1 MNTKNILRAFIIFDL
16 IILIL
21 LLPFLLLNK
30 EKLEI
35 NDTVRSMTG
44 EDFIELSEGY
54 VHYELAGPVDGELV
68 VLVHGFSVPGYIWD
82 VTMMGLVD
90 QGYRVLRFD
99 LYGRGLSDR
108 PRVEYD
114 LDLFVKQIGELTVKI
129 VPDDTFHLVG
139 LSMGAP
145 IATSFANA
153 NPEFVK
159 SITLIAPEVLTVTE
173 ADIFPMN
180 VPLLGE
186 WVVGVYLVPFHLP
199 QSQQDD
205 FYRPEKF
212 PGWVE
217 RYTQQL
223 QYKGFKYAILST
235 IRNLVKME
243 PLTEYEELNSQ
254 GIPTLLIWGT
264 EDKSVSYEAIVKLMQ
279 VIPDMETLLV
289 NETGHIPN
297 VEKPEIVNPAL
308 IKFFESVK

>member
-1 MNTKNILRAFIIFDL
+1 MNTKHILRVFIIFDL

-30 EKLEI
+30 EKMVI
-35 NDTVRSMTG
+35 NDTVRSTSG

-54 VHYELAGPVDGELV
+54 VHYDLTGPADGELV

-82 VTMMGLVD
+82 TTILGLVD
-90 QGYRVLRFD
+90 QGYRVLTFD

-108 PRVEYD
+108 PKVDYN
-114 LDLFVKQIGELTVKI
+114 LDLFVQQINELTAKI
-129 VPDDTFHLVG
+129 VPDDAFHLVG

-145 IATSFANA
+145 IATSFAND
-153 NPEFVK
+153 NHEIVK
-159 SITLIAPEVLTVTE
+159 TITLIAPEVLTVKE

-199 QSQQDD
+199 QSQLDD

-254 GIPTLLIWGT
+254 GIPALLIWGM

-279 VIPDMETLLV
+279 VIPGMETLFV
-289 NETGHIPN
+289 DETGHIPN

-308 IKFFESVK
+308 IKFFESVE